1 MKMLGIPKP
10 ENISWARWQRIQD
23 IRFEHEHM
31 IHLAASGLPQ
41 KLIAEAIGYDDA
53 HVSKI
58 LATPEVR
65 KKVTERVNEIY
76 GQDHKKALKD
86 RVMKAIGVVDTVLET
101 GKESEQASM
110 AKWVIEHS
118 IGKAS
123 QEVNVHKSTLS
134 EVIVKIEEMKQA
146 KLRDVQGIA
155 QDLPKEIDPFDNI
168 IDQVIPKGMVIG
180 KRTEGDSN
188 GENGG

>member
-1 MKMLGIPKP
+1 
-10 ENISWARWQRIQD
+10 
-23 IRFEHEHM
+23 
-31 IHLAASGLPQ
+31 
-41 KLIAEAIGYDDA
+41 
-53 HVSKI
+53 
-58 LATPEVR
+58 
-65 KKVTERVNEIY
+65 
-76 GQDHKKALKD
+76 
-86 RVMKAIGVVDTVLET
+86 
-101 GKESEQASM
+101 M